1 MMNNTTE
8 FKDAAQ
14 AIAWIDG
21 LRYASEKNGLE
32 NMRALLERL
41 GNPQDRLRCVHVA
54 GTNGKG
60 STCAMLERMLR
71 QCGLKTGLYTS
82 PYLMRYGERM
92 RVDGVPIDD
101 QAFVRLASRVR
112 FEAEKLVKEGVRPTW
127 FELGTAIAFLWFCEQ
142 RVDAAV
148 IEVGL
153 GGRLDPTNVIHPELC
168 LIGPIGLEHTRQLG
182 DTLEKIAFE
191 KAGIIKPGVPVAVQR
206 QQTESV
212 RRVFIDAAQERG
224 APLTDL
230 CDYPLED
237 VRSDR
242 FGSDF
247 SIDGLR
253 ARVNLPG
260 RHQAGNA
267 ALALMG
273 LRLLQ
278 AQGWALDT
286 GAALEGLKKTIWP
299 ARLEWIDD
307 QTLIDGAHNGHG
319 ARALADYA
327 RDFLRDR
334 RIVLVAGMMKDKDV
348 AECAAVYATFASA
361 AVATQIS
368 YPRAM
373 PCGELAEILRSHGVA
388 AEAEAD
394 EERAVARAR
403 ALAGAD
409 GVVLICGSLYLAGD
423 VRIRLK
429 DDGGRL

>member
-1 MMNNTTE
+1 M
-8 FKDAAQ
+8 
-14 AIAWIDG
+14 
-21 LRYASEKNGLE
+21 
-32 NMRALLERL
+32 
-41 GNPQDRLRCVHVA
+41 
-54 GTNGKG
+54 
-60 STCAMLERMLR
+60 
-71 QCGLKTGLYTS
+71 
-82 PYLMRYGERM
+82 
-92 RVDGVPIDD
+92 
-101 QAFVRLASRVR
+101 R

-286 GAALEGLKKTIWP
+286 GAALEGLKRTIWP

-319 ARALADYA
+319 ARALADYV
-327 RDFLRDR
+327 RDYEGQAHRAGGRHDEGQGRSRMRRRVRDLCERGCRDADQLSPRHALRGVGGNPEEPR
-334 RIVLVAGMMKDKDV
+334 RCGGSRGGRGKGRRAGPG
-348 AECAAVYATFASA
+348 AGGRGRRCADLRLALSGGRRAHPIEGRRRTAVNALYN
-361 AVATQIS
+361 
-368 YPRAM
+368 
-373 PCGELAEILRSHGVA
+373 EEEILMKKSNLHTHTVLCDGRDTVRHMADRAYGKGFVSLGFSGHGKQTCNRFA
-388 AEAEAD
+388 HP
-394 EERAVARAR
+394 RRAR
-403 ALAGAD
+403 IRRRGAR
-409 GVVLICGSLYLAGD
+409 GRTSL
-423 VRIRLK
+423 
-429 DDGGRL
+429 

>member
-1 MMNNTTE
+1 MMSNTIG

-32 NMRALLERL
+32 NMRALLACL
-41 GNPQDRLRCVHVA
+41 GNPQAKLRCVHVA

-101 QAFVRLASRVR
+101 ETFVRLASRVR
-112 FEAEKLVKEGVRPTW
+112 VEAERLVEEGVRPTW

-142 RVDAAV
+142 QVDAAV

-191 KAGIIKPGVPVAVQR
+191 KAGIIKASVPVAVQR

-212 RRVFIDAAQERG
+212 RRVFADVAQERG

-230 CDYPLED
+230 SDYPLED

-247 SIDGLR
+247 TIDGLR
-253 ARVNLPG
+253 ARINLPG
-260 RHQAGNA
+260 RHQASNA

-278 AQGWALDT
+278 AQGWALDN
-286 GAALEGLKKTIWP
+286 GAAIEGLKKTLWP

-307 QTLIDGAHNGHG
+307 RTLIDGAHNSHG

-327 RDFLRDR
+327 RDFLKDR
-334 RIVLVAGMMKDKDV
+334 RIVLLVGMMKDKDV
-348 AECAAVYATFASA
+348 DECAAVYATFSHTAI
-361 AVATQIS
+361 ATQIS

-373 PCGELAEILRSHGVA
+373 PCEELAGILKSRGVA
-388 AEAEAD
+388 VEAVAD
-394 EERAVARAR
+394 EEQAVARAR
-403 ALAGAD
+403 ELAGAD

-423 VRIRLK
+423 VRLKLK

>member
-32 NMRALLERL
+32 NMRALLECL

-92 RVDGVPIDD
+92 RVCGAPIDD
-101 QAFVRLASRVR
+101 RTFVHLASRVR
-112 FEAEKLVKEGVRPTW
+112 FEAEKLVEKGIRPTW

-142 RVDAAV
+142 QVDAAV

-191 KAGIIKPGVPVAVQR
+191 KAGIIKAGVPVAVQR
-206 QQTESV
+206 QQTQSV
-212 RRVFIDAAQERG
+212 RRVFVDAAQERG

-230 CDYPLED
+230 CDHPLEN
-237 VRSDR
+237 VCSDR

-247 SIDGLR
+247 TIDGLR

-260 RHQAGNA
+260 RHQANNA

-299 ARLEWIDD
+299 ARLEWIDNR
-307 QTLIDGAHNGHG
+307 TLIDGAHNGHG
-319 ARALADYA
+319 ARALAAYVKE
-327 RDFLRDR
+327 FLKGQ

-348 AECAAVYATFASA
+348 AECAAVYATFADA

-373 PCGELAEILRSHGVA
+373 PCRELADILNSCGVSA
-388 AEAEAD
+388 QAEPD
-394 EERAVARAR
+394 EEKAVARAR
-403 ALAGAD
+403 ELAGAD

-423 VRIRLK
+423 VRLKLK

>member
-1 MMNNTTE
+1 
-8 FKDAAQ
+8 
-14 AIAWIDG
+14 
-21 LRYASEKNGLE
+21 
-32 NMRALLERL
+32 
-41 GNPQDRLRCVHVA
+41 
-54 GTNGKG
+54 
-60 STCAMLERMLR
+60 MLERMLR

-92 RVDGVPIDD
+92 RVDGAPIDD